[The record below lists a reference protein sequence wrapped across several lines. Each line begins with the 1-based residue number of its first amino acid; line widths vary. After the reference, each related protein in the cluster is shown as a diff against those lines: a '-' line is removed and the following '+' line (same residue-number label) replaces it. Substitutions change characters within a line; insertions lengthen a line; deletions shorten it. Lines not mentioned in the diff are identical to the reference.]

1 MILFSLMF
9 GCVPEQNNDG
19 FGIVG
24 SNPDRNFDTA
34 EEVVDTNTEDTSV
47 EESNDDA
54 LLENPFAAD
63 SSSVCGDRTVGT
75 DIGDCAVNFGLIDR
89 QGEVVQLHSYAG
101 SVLFLDLSGFGWSG
115 CRDSGPGFNQFYLD
129 NQSRGL
135 VSIAAIHY
143 ANIDEL
149 QVWGQEYGGDVVLI
163 LDEAG
168 FVYDE
173 YKMDD
178 YRPQYIV
185 IDQDMTVVYKNSTPS
200 GKSPAEQQVLSLLE

>member
-1 MILFSLMF
+1 M
-9 GCVPEQNNDG
+9 
-19 FGIVG
+19 
-24 SNPDRNFDTA
+24 
-34 EEVVDTNTEDTSV
+34 
-47 EESNDDA
+47 
-54 LLENPFAAD
+54 
-63 SSSVCGDRTVGT
+63 
-75 DIGDCAVNFGLIDR
+75 
-89 QGEVVQLHSYAG
+89 
-101 SVLFLDLSGFGWSG
+101 
-115 CRDSGPGFNQFYLD
+115 
-129 NQSRGL
+129 
-135 VSIAAIHY
+135 SIAAIHY